1 MNKDDVST
9 ICITNKYNNRCNTTN
24 NDISSIG
31 IILPRNTGKY
41 DSITENNS
49 VYSCTN
55 ANKYMDNDQ
64 SEDLSINLSINL
76 SRDHKNAIYR
86 YKFTQEFMDEL
97 YQFSKIHQYDD
108 RIGFKEAWLL
118 WVENNL
124 QIVDDEVSRLTNIGY
139 HGDILDK
146 MFKSARYYFR
156 KKGTKKNEPCERRSY
171 ISVQK
176 ELLDAMDSHITKNR
190 CNNDYKPSDGFT
202 DFCNSNINILNNG
215 IVNLVEQGLK
225 EVDLIKEKIKKTYK
239 NRYFMTIK
247 K

>member
-1 MNKDDVST
+1 MNKDDAST
-9 ICITNKYNNRCNTTN
+9 ICITNIYNNMDNTTN
-24 NDISSIG
+24 IDINSIG
-31 IILPRNTGKY
+31 TILPRNTGKY

-55 ANKYMDNDQ
+55 ANKYIDNGE
-64 SEDLSINLSINL
+64 SEDLSINL

-118 WVENNL
+118 WVENNI
-124 QIVDDEVSRLTNIGY
+124 QIVDTEVSRLTNIGY

-156 KKGTKKNEPCERRSY
+156 KKGTKKKEPCERRSY

-176 ELLDAMDSHITKNR
+176 ELLDAMDSHIAENIFK
-190 CNNDYKPSDGFT
+190 NDYKPSDGFT
-202 DFCNSNINILNNG
+202 DFCNSNKNILNNG
-215 IVNLVEQGLK
+215 IVNLVEQGMK
-225 EVDLIKEKIKKTYK
+225 EVDLIKDKIKKTYK
-239 NRYFMTIK
+239 NRYFMAMK